1 MDKTTA
7 GQGPLSG
14 YRIIDLSENMAGPFG
29 TMVLADQG
37 ADVIKVESL
46 RGDALRHTGSGSR
59 AMGAYFANLNRS
71 KRSVAVDLQRP
82 ESRKVL
88 DRLLEGADVVVQSF
102 RPAAARRLG
111 IDAATL
117 RHDRPAL
124 VYISIVGFGES
135 GPLAGRP
142 VYDHVIQ
149 AMAGMAS
156 LQADVPNG
164 EPRLVRHGLVDKAT
178 GHVLAQ
184 SVCAAL
190 LARARTGVGDA
201 LTIAMLDVALH
212 FFWPDAMM
220 DKTALDPEVRLP
232 PVSESFRLTPT
243 ADGHIAL
250 VVLTD
255 QQWTG
260 LATSVNVDGSSM
272 RRGDLLRAVK
282 AHLAGMSTADALEL
296 LQVHDVAC
304 GPVVTQDEVHALPQ
318 VLANET
324 LVLYDHPAIGMLRQ
338 PAPVPRFD
346 GVDPVALRP
355 APLLGEHT
363 LEVLAEVGMDPV
375 EVQALQDAG
384 VVYWPVAR

>member
-1 MDKTTA
+1 M
-7 GQGPLSG
+7 SG

-46 RGDALRHTGSGSR
+46 RGDALRHAGSGSR

-82 ESRKVL
+82 EGRKVL

-102 RPAAARRLG
+102 RPAAATRLG

-117 RHDRPAL
+117 RHNRPEL
-124 VYISIVGFGES
+124 IYVSIVGFGET

-156 LQADVPNG
+156 LQADAPNG

-190 LARARTGVGDA
+190 LARARTGVGEA
-201 LTIAMLDVALH
+201 LTITMLDVALH

-220 DKTALDPEVRLP
+220 AKTALDPEVRLP
-232 PVSESFRLTPT
+232 PASETFRLTPT
-243 ADGHIAL
+243 ADGHIAI

-255 QQWTG
+255 EQWNA
-260 LATSVNVDGSSM
+260 LATSVSIDATGM

-282 AHLAGMSTADALEL
+282 AHLAGMSTANALAL
-296 LQVHDVAC
+296 LEAHDVAC
-304 GPVVTQDEVHALPQ
+304 GPVVTQDEVHELPQ
-318 VLANET
+318 VLANEA
-324 LVLYDHPAIGMLRQ
+324 LRLYDHPAIGMLRQ

-346 GVDPVALRP
+346 SVDPAALRP

-363 LEVLAEVGMDPV
+363 LEVLTQVGMDPV
-375 EVQALQDAG
+375 EVRALQDAG
-384 VVYWPVAR
+384 VVHSPVTAVDVP